1 MLAGIRPLY
10 VPMPPRKAVT
20 AAKLRVQKAREKRA
34 EEEPAVEPEV
44 ELEEPE
50 EEPTELE
57 PFFPFRVR
65 GARHSKLWMAM
76 ADAFRDWKCLAAL

>member
-1 MLAGIRPLY
+1 
-10 VPMPPRKAVT
+10 MPPKRRV
-20 AAKLRVQKAREKRA
+20 AATKLRWAKAREERDKQ
-34 EEEPAVEPEV
+34 EPAVEPEV